1 MSRGWLSCVRVASVT
16 SGIAALVGT
25 VALIFGAEAA
35 TGHAPRAHPADTQQC
50 ADPYPGTRDPSIP
63 LDLPVAPGA
72 NPLVGAR
79 FFVDGPRHGEAA
91 GAIAQLL
98 GVNPTRFGDSRSWA
112 SFNAWLAHGRRHRK
126 LQHRPALAYKV
137 HLLEKIAEQ
146 PEAQRLSRYSA
157 GGGPGAIFA
166 QVQKI
171 FCHNLTADPGRIP
184 IITTY
189 SPRC

>member
-1 MSRGWLSCVRVASVT
+1 VSRGWLSCVRVASVT

-50 ADPYPGTRDPSIP
+50 ADPYPG
-63 LDLPVAPGA
+63 
-72 NPLVGAR
+72 

>member
-1 MSRGWLSCVRVASVT
+1 MT
-16 SGIAALVGT
+16 SGFVATLGAL
-25 VALIFGAEAA
+25 ALIFGASAA
-35 TGHAPRAHPADTQQC
+35 TGRAPRAHPADAQQC
-50 ADPYPGTRDPSIP
+50 ADPYPATRDPSNP

-98 GVNPTRFGDSRSWA
+98 GVSPTRFGDSRSWA
-112 SFNAWLAHGRRHRK
+112 SFKARLAHGRLHRK
-126 LQHRPALAYKV
+126 LKHNPALAYKV
-137 HLLEKIAEQ
+137 RLLEKIAEQ
-146 PEAQRLSRYSA
+146 PEAQRFSRYSA

-171 FCHNLTADPGRIP
+171 FCHNLTADPGTIP